1 MKNIRDDFF
10 DKQNCDRC
18 NSPIPVRIMSWF
30 TNETIC
36 IPCSIAEGEIKRALP
51 DNGRHY
57 EGCGYL
63 PKIEKVIS

>member
-1 MKNIRDDFF
+1 
-10 DKQNCDRC
+10 
-18 NSPIPVRIMSWF
+18 MSWF